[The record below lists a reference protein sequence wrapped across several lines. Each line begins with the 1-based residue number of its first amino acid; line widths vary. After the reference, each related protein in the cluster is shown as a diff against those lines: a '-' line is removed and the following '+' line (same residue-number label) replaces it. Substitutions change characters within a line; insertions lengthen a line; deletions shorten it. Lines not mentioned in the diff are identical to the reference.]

1 MIEMT
6 QPARERLD
14 EYLRRVRSYLRFSR
28 TVDPQEVER
37 DIREH
42 IETALADCAA
52 PVKPD
57 ELDAVVGQLGSP
69 NQWVPEEELPWW
81 RRMVLRLHSGPE
93 DWRLAYVTIGLFIGS
108 FVLVGIWPVVIAA
121 SFLCA
126 RATLSLSDELGEP
139 LGPKR
144 WLVYPPLIV
153 VYLLL
158 VAVFSGG
165 IFPIAPLIGLADG
178 LEHDN
183 WVQIHFPSSEYWQ
196 VAWMFITMAFGFW
209 WIILGA
215 AARRW
220 PNVSVAVFRPF
231 TSDGLVRRCGLIMM
245 VVGLACLVGG
255 LIFLMMP
262 D

>member
-6 QPARERLD
+6 QPAQQRLD
-14 EYLRRVRSYLRFSR
+14 EYLSRVRSYLRFCK

-69 NQWVPEEELPWW
+69 NQWVPEEDLPWW

-126 RATLSLSDELGEP
+126 RATLSLTDELGEP

-153 VYLLL
+153 VYTIVIVLVLLIVL
-158 VAVFSGG
+158 V
-165 IFPIAPLIGLADG
+165 PLIGLADG
-178 LEHDN
+178 LEHSR
-183 WVQIHFPSSEYWQ
+183 QAKHRFPDDADYWAA
-196 VAWMFITMAFGFW
+196 AWSVILMPFGLW
-209 WIILGA
+209 LIIVGA

-220 PNVSVAVFRPF
+220 LNVSVALFRPF
-231 TSDGLVRRCGLIMM
+231 ASDRLVRRCGLITV
-245 VVGLACLVGG
+245 VVGLACLVCGG
-255 LIFLMMP
+255 LGLVFIAI
-262 D
+262 